1 MAFPIRAYARAL
13 YEAAHGQT
21 KAEVGVLVERVL
33 VLMKEKGAIGKAA
46 ELAQEIERLDDQSEG
61 IIRGT
66 VTSAHALDAA
76 TLEQLTK
83 KVKSRG
89 YAKEVVWEKKIDKEL
104 LGGAVIRYGDKV
116 IDLSLAASVERL
128 AEAIKQ

>member
-13 YEAAHGQT
+13 YEAAYGQS
-21 KAEVGVLVERVL
+21 KAEIGALVERVL
-33 VLMKEKGAIGKAA
+33 ELMKEKGAIGKAA
-46 ELAQEIERLDDQSEG
+46 ELAKEIERLDDRSEG
-61 IIRGT
+61 IVRAT
-66 VTSAHALDAA
+66 VTSAHALDNA

-83 KVKSRG
+83 KIKSRG
-89 YAKEVVWEKKIDKEL
+89 HAKEVVWEKKINKEL

-116 IDLSLAASVERL
+116 IDLSVAASVERL